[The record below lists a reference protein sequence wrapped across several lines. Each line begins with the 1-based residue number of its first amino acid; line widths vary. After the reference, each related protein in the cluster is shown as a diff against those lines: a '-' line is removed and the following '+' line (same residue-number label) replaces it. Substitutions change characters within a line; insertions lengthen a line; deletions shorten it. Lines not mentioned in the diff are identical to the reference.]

1 MMKKISVLCALA
13 LIFLGI
19 RTTELFLTHSPW
31 FELRLI
37 NISGNEEL
45 RDDQVLKLSGLRL
58 NRNIFKINSKDIIKK
73 IKSDKRVESV
83 QLSKFYPGKIQIR
96 LNEKKPDLL
105 LSSRYLPDLY
115 GLSAEG
121 EVIPLKGYYSY
132 DLPLISGVNSKN
144 LEPYS
149 KVKDLEIRTAL
160 SFYKI
165 VEEEDPSFLNKIS
178 EINLEDKNNLVVV
191 MVRTGAKIFF
201 GAGDFKEKFKRFIW
215 IKDKLNYEGFSGMDL
230 RFKDQMIFKG
240 TSKSL

>member
-1 MMKKISVLCALA
+1 MMKKISIIGALA

-19 RTTELFLTHSPW
+19 RTTELFLTHSLW
-31 FELRLI
+31 FKLRLI